1 MNRNPRKG
9 RNMTQRAKDITKQI
23 LLATICIIL
32 GALIYAGRSME
43 RIDSNSQRLN
53 ALSPRIGSLE
63 REVSGVA
70 AQLDGVGDD
79 VREIKKMLMTWK
91 PVEGKRP

>member
-1 MNRNPRKG
+1 
-9 RNMTQRAKDITKQI
+9 MTQRAKDITKQI

-43 RIDSNSQRLN
+43 RIDSNGNRLDT
-53 ALSPRIGSLE
+53 LEPRVGLVE

-70 AQLDGVGDD
+70 AQLDGVADD
-79 VREIKKMLMTWK
+79 VSEIKRMLMTRL

>member
-1 MNRNPRKG
+1 
-9 RNMTQRAKDITKQI
+9 MTQRAKDITLKI
-23 LLATICIIL
+23 ALAIICIAL

-53 ALSPRIGSLE
+53 TLAPRVGSLE

-70 AQLDGVGDD
+70 AQLDGVADD
-79 VREIKKMLMTWK
+79 VSEIKRMLMTRL